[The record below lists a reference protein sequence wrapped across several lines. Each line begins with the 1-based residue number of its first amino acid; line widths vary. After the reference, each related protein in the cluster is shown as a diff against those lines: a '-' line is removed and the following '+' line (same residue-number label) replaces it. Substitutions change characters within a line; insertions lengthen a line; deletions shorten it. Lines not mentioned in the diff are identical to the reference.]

1 MCLRR
6 VRLNRKGI
14 SPVLAT
20 VIIVAVT
27 ITIAVAIAYWMGG
40 IAGLYTR
47 FEKIEIAY
55 ANVAWDDDL
64 YGTNGG
70 WKVML
75 KIKNTGSADATIDDI
90 LLNGITVTDVVYKID
105 QTVSNQSMVFVGTT
119 DFPIVDTISSDG
131 NDTISISL
139 KSGSIAYLLIT
150 IPNNAQIGTGMA
162 TSGLSL
168 EIKLHTAAG
177 KEYPKIVTLT

>member
-47 FEKIEIAY
+47 FEKIEISY
-55 ANVAWDDDL
+55 ANVQWDSDSN
-64 YGTNGG
+64 Y
-70 WKVML
+70 WKITL
-75 KIKNTGSADATIDDI
+75 KVKNTGSADATIDDI
-90 LLNGITVTDVVYKID
+90 LLNGVTI
-105 QTVSNQSMVFVGTT
+105 SEVFVTNAAGTVDYANCT
-119 DFPIVDTISSDG
+119 VADDSNLDFDNASSPVSVSEPLTSG
-131 NDTISISL
+131 SL
-139 KSGSIAYLLIT
+139 KYIGIT
-150 IPNNAQIGTGMA
+150 LPHNAAMGTSVA

-168 EIKLHTAAG
+168 EIKLHTVAG
-177 KEYPKIVTLT
+177 KEYPKIITLP